1 MCRQRGTKNHNNL
14 FNDRQPGP
22 TKGVKTDYNCR
33 LFGSCTHTGFCFEI
47 KFYWTGRLKEIRNK
61 TNYFTSS
68 RKREVWSAASL
79 CFVDESTNWCDVLD
93 FFLWLRITV
102 VVLHKNLK
110 LSYSLFLRATATIF
124 PQEAKLSY
132 ILVYIGIK
140 FKLLC
145 QISKEIGQ
153 KA

>member
-1 MCRQRGTKNHNNL
+1 
-14 FNDRQPGP
+14 
-22 TKGVKTDYNCR
+22 
-33 LFGSCTHTGFCFEI
+33 
-47 KFYWTGRLKEIRNK
+47 
-61 TNYFTSS
+61 
-68 RKREVWSAASL
+68 
-79 CFVDESTNWCDVLD
+79 
-93 FFLWLRITV
+93 
-102 VVLHKNLK
+102 LHKNLK
-110 LSYSLFLRATATIF
+110 LSYNLFLRATATIF